1 MEEIFYSGTK
11 LLSMRDINGDL
22 AEIFICDGNR
32 SSGKSTYFNRYYVNS
47 FLKKH
52 QKFVILKRFSYELGN
67 IADSFFTDIQRLF
80 FKDFIMTQKKI
91 ANGMFVALYLQ
102 TRFEAE
108 QNYPLTDANLCGY
121 GVAINTADVV
131 KKNSHFFSDVQ
142 RILFD
147 EFQSE
152 NDQYCAREVEKFISI
167 HTSMARGG
175 GKQVRYLPVHMV
187 SNGITILNPYYVEMG
202 ISERLQANTK
212 FLKGD
217 GFVMENNFNPY
228 ASQAQKTSAFN
239 RAFAGN
245 KYVQYASE
253 NVYLNDSKTF
263 IDKPKGLSRYLAT
276 ISYEQGK
283 DASLLINL
291 LRKNKLDHI
300 LLTLERLDFSNQDI
314 NAIRKIA
321 EDLIESILDD
331 DVKNNLNCLDYDLRT
346 QRAFYLYPRLSE
358 TNLTERN
365 VISTYRD
372 VTFFQPDF
380 TEEGIPKEDF
390 IFPQSFY
397 QTCLIKQH
405 AVAKRS
411 DNIEAM
417 VDEVEGIEDG
427 INLFDLQRRKD
438 GSIWTISDTLMDMLF
453 LLGLATDSL
462 EVVDNVPR
470 EDWPEHFERGIPI
483 VKRKI

>member
-1 MEEIFYSGTK
+1 MNMEEIFYNGTK
-11 LLSMRDINGDL
+11 LLSMRDINGDIP
-22 AEIFICDGNR
+22 EIFICDGNR

-52 QKFVILKRFSYELGN
+52 EKFVILKRFSYELGN

-187 SNGITILNPYYVEMG
+187 SNGITILNPYYVELG

-217 GFVMENNFNPY
+217 GFVLENNFNPF

-239 RAFAGN
+239 RAFSGN

-276 ISYEQGK
+276 ISYE
-283 DASLLINL
+283 N
-291 LRKNKLDHI
+291 R
-300 LLTLERLDFSNQDI
+300 EY
-314 NAIRKIA
+314 AIRSYDESGLVYCDTSVDRSYPLRIA
-321 EDLIESILDD
+321 LTTDD
-331 DVKNNLNCLDYDLRT
+331 HRVNYVMLKNNDVFVDDMRYY
-346 QRAFYLYPRLSE
+346 F
-358 TNLTERN
+358 RN
-365 VISTYRD
+365 GCFRFKS
-372 VTFFQPDF
+372 Q
-380 TEEGIPKEDF
+380 
-390 IFPQSFY
+390 
-397 QTCLIKQH
+397 LAKQ
-405 AVAKRS
+405 AVLH
-411 DNIEAM
+411 M
-417 VDEVEGIEDG
+417 V
-427 INLFDLQRRKD
+427 
-438 GSIWTISDTLMDMLF
+438 SY
-453 LLGLATDSL
+453 
-462 EVVDNVPR
+462 
-470 EDWPEHFERGIPI
+470 
-483 VKRKI
+483 

>member
-1 MEEIFYSGTK
+1 M
-11 LLSMRDINGDL
+11 
-22 AEIFICDGNR
+22 
-32 SSGKSTYFNRYYVNS
+32 
-47 FLKKH
+47 KK
-52 QKFVILKRFSYELGN
+52 I
-67 IADSFFTDIQRLF
+67 TDIENEELERLLAMWLNNAKTIYTPGEEWVLENAF
-80 FKDFIMTQKKI
+80 SQFPEE
-91 ANGMFVALYLQ
+91 MFVFA
-102 TRFEAE
+102 
-108 QNYPLTDANLCGY
+108 
-121 GVAINTADVV
+121 
-131 KKNSHFFSDVQ
+131 
-142 RILFD
+142 
-147 EFQSE
+147 
-152 NDQYCAREVEKFISI
+152 
-167 HTSMARGG
+167 
-175 GKQVRYLPVHMV
+175 
-187 SNGITILNPYYVEMG
+187 TIL
-202 ISERLQANTK
+202 
-212 FLKGD
+212 
-217 GFVMENNFNPY
+217 
-228 ASQAQKTSAFN
+228 
-239 RAFAGN
+239 
-245 KYVQYASE
+245 
-253 NVYLNDSKTF
+253 
-263 IDKPKGLSRYLAT
+263 
-276 ISYEQGK
+276 YEQGK
-283 DASLLINL
+283 DASLLIDL

-300 LLTLERLDFSNQDI
+300 LLTLERHNFSNHDI
-314 NAIRKIA
+314 NAIREIA
-321 EDLIESILDD
+321 EDLIENILDD
-331 DVKNNLNCLDYDLRT
+331 DVKNNVYCLDYDLIT
-346 QRAFYLYPRLSE
+346 QRSFHLYPRLSG

-470 EDWPEHFERGIPI
+470 EDWPEHFERGIPM